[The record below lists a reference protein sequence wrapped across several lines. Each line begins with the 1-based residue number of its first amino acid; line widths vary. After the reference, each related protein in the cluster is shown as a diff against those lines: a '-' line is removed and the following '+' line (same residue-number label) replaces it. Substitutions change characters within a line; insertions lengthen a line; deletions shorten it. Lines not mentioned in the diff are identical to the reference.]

1 MWPRSPSTSER
12 TSNSCSWIAS
22 RRSSRRPFRR
32 SDRGFRGR
40 GAGISSAQEARNRRV
55 RRMARST
62 KAQEAWEQGRAA
74 ADNEYVRRLI
84 EDEELR
90 DNIRLAFRSAKKAY
104 GRMSN
109 GKAPAKTLMDD
120 KKVHK
125 DLRNAAESLREASDQ
140 LRGKQE
146 GHGFRNFVL
155 VAIVGAAL
163 ALVLS

>member
-1 MWPRSPSTSER
+1 
-12 TSNSCSWIAS
+12 
-22 RRSSRRPFRR
+22 
-32 SDRGFRGR
+32 
-40 GAGISSAQEARNRRV
+40 
-55 RRMARST
+55 MARST

-163 ALVLS
+163 ALVLSEDLRKSVLDRLFGAEEEFEYTSTTSASPTPAAAATNSGE